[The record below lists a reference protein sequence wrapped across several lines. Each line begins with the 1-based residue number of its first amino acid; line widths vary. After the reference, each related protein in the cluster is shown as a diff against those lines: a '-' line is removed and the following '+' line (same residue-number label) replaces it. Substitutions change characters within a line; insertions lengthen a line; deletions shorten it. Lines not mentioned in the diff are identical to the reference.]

1 MRITKSKLAQIIKE
15 ELNEFNY
22 SAAAG
27 KDLRAAQLAM
37 DGPPEPGPDLPE
49 LTLVN
54 LLAEL
59 QALLGEWQKKD
70 YPSDEARY
78 EGYYA
83 DIAEVVDRYDPC
95 SHPGESC
102 EDAHPDQSH
111 EECMGNQE
119 ENDEKIKA

>member
-22 SAAAG
+22 SHAAG

-37 DGPPEPGPDLPE
+37 DAPPAPGPDLPE

-59 QALLGEWQKKD
+59 QALLGEWKEKD

-78 EGYYA
+78 EGYHA

-95 SHPGESC
+95 AHPGESC
-102 EDAHPDQSH
+102 EDAHPDQAH
-111 EECMGNQE
+111 EECMQNQE
-119 ENDEKIKA
+119 ENDEE

>member
-15 ELNEFNY
+15 ELNEFNIGNY
-22 SAAAG
+22 SHAAG
-27 KDLRAAQLAM
+27 ADLRAAQLAK
-37 DGPPEPGPDLPE
+37 GGAPVGPDLPG
-49 LTLVN
+49 LTIIN

-59 QALLGEWQKKD
+59 QTLLEEWKEKD

-95 SHPGESC
+95 AHPGDSC

-111 EECMGNQE
+111 EECMKDQE
-119 ENDEKIKA
+119 ESDEE

>member
-15 ELNEFNY
+15 ELNEFNIGNY
-22 SAAAG
+22 SHAAG
-27 KDLRAAQLAM
+27 KDLRAAQLANDM
-37 DGPPEPGPDLPE
+37 PIEPGPDLPG
-49 LTLVN
+49 LTIVN

-59 QALLGEWQKKD
+59 QALLGEWKEKD

-95 SHPGESC
+95 AHPGDSC

-111 EECMGNQE
+111 EECMKDQE
-119 ENDEKIKA
+119 ESDEE